1 MGGSRARE
9 EHPPGAI
16 RRTNMTAAKRQMHFG
31 VFVLGTG
38 NHSAGWRIEGATQ
51 SSSNL
56 SVMKTIAATAERG
69 KFDLFFISD
78 GLAMDPGDHPSF
90 LNRFEPLT
98 LLAALAMVTRHL
110 GLGATVSTTFGE
122 PYHVARLFA
131 SLDHLSGGR
140 AAWNVVT
147 SASATAARNFGKDLP
162 AHDLRYAMATEFVD
176 VVRGL
181 WDTWDADAIVADK
194 ATGRFLDPTKVR
206 ELNHQGRFYTVKG
219 PLNIARPPQGHPIII
234 QAGGSP
240 AGQELSARSADL
252 VFSVVNGDTVSAKAS
267 YESLK
272 QRVLKHG
279 RLPAHL
285 AILPG
290 VMPII
295 GNTDA
300 QAKEQL
306 DRLQSWLT
314 PANALTLVS
323 QRLGY
328 DISGYALDGPVPDF
342 PTPTEG
348 SRAFSTTLFEMA
360 RREKMT
366 LRDLYN
372 VTAAARGHW
381 VVYGTPKR
389 IADILEEWFTSGLAD
404 GFVVMPAYFPGA
416 FDDFV
421 DGVVP
426 ELQRRGLYRLD
437 YAGPTLRHHL
447 GLETPSKKA
456 QRG

>member
-1 MGGSRARE
+1 MATS
-9 EHPPGAI
+9 
-16 RRTNMTAAKRQMHFG
+16 TRQMPLG

-38 NHSAGWRIEGATQ
+38 NHTAGWRYEGATT
-51 SSSNL
+51 SSCSL
-56 SVMKTIAATAERG
+56 PVMQQIARIAERG

-147 SASATAARNFGKDLP
+147 SASATAARNFGKALP

-181 WDTWDADAIVADK
+181 WDTWDADALVGDK

-206 ELNHQGRFYTVKG
+206 ALNHQGRFYTVKG

-240 AGQELSARSADL
+240 AGQELAARSADV
-252 VFSVVNGDTVSAKAS
+252 VFSVVNGDTVAAKAS

-272 QRVLKHG
+272 QRVRTYG
-279 RLPAHL
+279 RSPEQL

-290 VMPII
+290 VMPIL
-295 GNTDA
+295 GQTDA

-314 PANALTLVS
+314 PTNALTLVS

-328 DISGYALDGPVPDF
+328 DISGYPLDGPVPDV
-342 PTPTEG
+342 PPPTEG
-348 SRAFSTTLFEMA
+348 SRAFSTALVERA
-360 RREKMT
+360 RRDKMT
-366 LRDLYN
+366 VRDLYN

-381 VVYGTPKR
+381 VVYGTPQR
-389 IADILEEWFTSGLAD
+389 IADIFEDWFTSELAD
-404 GFVVMPAYFPGA
+404 GFVVIPAYFPGA

-421 DGVVP
+421 EGVVP

-447 GLETPSKKA
+447 GLATPSKKV
-456 QRG
+456 